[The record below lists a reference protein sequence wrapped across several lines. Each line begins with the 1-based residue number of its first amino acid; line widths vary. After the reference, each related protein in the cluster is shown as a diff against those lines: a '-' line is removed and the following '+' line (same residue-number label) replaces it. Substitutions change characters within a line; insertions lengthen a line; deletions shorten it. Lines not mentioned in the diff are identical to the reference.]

1 MPAILLK
8 VLDQDIVLN
17 CGAAEQRRL
26 EDLAAALNTR
36 LDGFSGDPDAM
47 RRLVITALALL
58 DETQATAAALA
69 RARGEVE
76 RLTDMVLEAR
86 AEPADV
92 ERGRTPSLRIVSGA
106 A

>member
-8 VLDQDIVLN
+8 VLDQDIALN

-26 EDLAAALNTR
+26 QDLAAALNAR
-36 LDGFSGDPDAM
+36 LQGFEGDADAM
-47 RRLVITALALL
+47 RRLVLTALALL
-58 DETQATAAALA
+58 DETQATAAALH

-76 RLTDMVLEAR
+76 RLTDLVLESRPA
-86 AEPADV
+86 PAD
-92 ERGRTPSLRIVSGA
+92 EARGRSPSLRIVSGA